1 MYYVKLSIKSD
12 ELRQRVSQI
21 FSIQTKRVYETKK
34 KKTEEVNLLEYSL
47 RVKNS
52 WNRHKQKTRV
62 I

>member
-12 ELRQRVSQI
+12 ELRQCVSQI
-21 FSIQTKRVYETKK
+21 FSIQTKRVYETK

>member
-34 KKTEEVNLLEYSL
+34 KTEEVNLLEYSL

>member
-1 MYYVKLSIKSD
+1 MK
-12 ELRQRVSQI
+12 Q
-21 FSIQTKRVYETKK
+21 K